1 MRGRGSSAGDEF
13 IREVDEAVR
22 QDRWLDLWRHYQTY
36 IVGGA
41 LAIVIGTG
49 GGVAWRNYQESQRLD
64 DARRYAAAEELL
76 RRDRPGEA
84 AAAFLA
90 LAEDAGGGYDV
101 LARLRAAEAQ
111 IEAGEADAAA
121 ASLDRLAEDGDAASV
136 YRQLGDLLAVQQ
148 SFDGADAA
156 ALTDR
161 LAGLSA
167 ENAPWRHSALELAAL
182 AQLRAGETEAARR
195 TLETL
200 LEDPLTPGNL
210 SRRAAE
216 LLASLGGPLE
226 TAAGAAPAEDAAE
239 DAGAGNDAAAA
250 EDAAAE
256 DAP

>member
-1 MRGRGSSAGDEF
+1 MRGRGSGAGDEF

-22 QDRWLDLWRHYQTY
+22 QDRWLKLWRHYGTY
-36 IVGGA
+36 IIGGA

-49 GGVAWRNYQESQRLD
+49 AGVAWRNYQESQRVEE
-64 DARRYAAAEELL
+64 ARRYAAAEELL
-76 RRDRPGEA
+76 RRDRPSEA

-111 IEAGEADAAA
+111 LEAGEAAAAA
-121 ASLDRLAEDGDAASV
+121 ASLDRLAEDDDAAQV
-136 YRQLGDLLAVQQ
+136 YRQLGDLLALQQ

-156 ALTDR
+156 ALTGR
-161 LAGLSA
+161 LAGLSEA
-167 ENAPWRHSALELAAL
+167 NAPWRYSALELEAL
-182 AQLRAGETEAARR
+182 AQLRAGEPEAARR

-200 LEDPLTPGNL
+200 LADPLTPGNL

-216 LLASLGGPLE
+216 LLASLGGPL
-226 TAAGAAPAEDAAE
+226 
-239 DAGAGNDAAAA
+239 DAAAA
-250 EDAAAE
+250 EDATTAE

>member
-1 MRGRGSSAGDEF
+1 MRGRGSGAGDEF

-22 QDRWLDLWRHYQTY
+22 QDRWLKLWRHYGTY
-36 IVGGA
+36 IIGGA

-49 GGVAWRNYQESQRLD
+49 AGVAWRNYQESQRVEE
-64 DARRYAAAEELL
+64 ARRYAAAEELL
-76 RRDRPGEA
+76 RRDRPSEA

-111 IEAGEADAAA
+111 LEAGEAAAAA
-121 ASLDRLAEDGDAASV
+121 ASLDRLAEDDDAAQV
-136 YRQLGDLLAVQQ
+136 YRQLGDLLALQQ

-156 ALTDR
+156 ALTGR
-161 LAGLSA
+161 LASLSEA
-167 ENAPWRHSALELAAL
+167 NAPWRYSALELEAL
-182 AQLRAGETEAARR
+182 AQLRAGEPEAARR

-200 LEDPLTPGNL
+200 LADPLTPGNL

-226 TAAGAAPAEDAAE
+226 TAEDTT
-239 DAGAGNDAAAA
+239 
-250 EDAAAE
+250 AAE

>member
-1 MRGRGSSAGDEF
+1 MRGRGSSTSDEF

-22 QDRWLDLWRHYQTY
+22 QDRWLKLWRHYSTY

-49 GGVAWRNYQESQRLD
+49 AGVAWRNYQESQRLEE
-64 DARRYAAAEELL
+64 ARRYAAAEELL
-76 RRDRPGEA
+76 RQDRPSEA

-111 IEAGEADAAA
+111 IEAGEAGAAA
-121 ASLDRLAEDGDAASV
+121 ASLDRLAEDGDAAPV
-136 YRQLGDLLAVQQ
+136 YRQLGDLLALQQ
-148 SFDGADAA
+148 NFDGADAA
-156 ALTDR
+156 ALTGR
-161 LAGLSA
+161 LAGLSEA
-167 ENAPWRHSALELAAL
+167 NAPWRYSALELEAL

-200 LEDPLTPGNL
+200 LADPLTPGNL

-226 TAAGAAPAEDAAE
+226 TAEDATAGE
-239 DAGAGNDAAAA
+239 DAT
-250 EDAAAE
+250 AAE

>member
-1 MRGRGSSAGDEF
+1 MRGRGSGVSDEF

-22 QDRWLDLWRHYQTY
+22 QDRWLQLWRHYSAY
-36 IVGGA
+36 IIGGA
-41 LAIVIGTG
+41 LAAVLGTG
-49 GGVAWRNYQESQRLD
+49 AGVAWRNYQQSQRLEE
-64 DARRYAAAEELL
+64 ARRYVAAAELL
-76 RRDRPGEA
+76 RQDRPSEA

-111 IEAGEADAAA
+111 IEAGDAAA
-121 ASLDRLAEDGDAASV
+121 AIASLDRLAEDGDATPV
-136 YRQLGDLLAVQQ
+136 YRQLGKLLALQQ
-148 SFDGADAA
+148 NFDGADVA

-167 ENAPWRHSALELAAL
+167 ANAPWRHSALELEAL

-200 LEDPLTPGNL
+200 LADPLTPGNL

-216 LLASLGGPLE
+216 LMAVLGGPPA
-226 TAAGAAPAEDAAE
+226 TAEDVPAAKE
-239 DAGAGNDAAAA
+239 DAT
-250 EDAAAE
+250 AE